1 MKANDLKTFFKFNKG
16 QQKGIFLLLTLCIVI
31 QACYFFVDFTN
42 TDKTTSAKQKWLSF
56 QTQIDSLKEESTNNS
71 PTLHSFNPNFITD
84 FKGYK
89 LGMKTEEINRLLAF
103 RKQGKFANSPK
114 EFQEVTGISDSLLK
128 VISPYFKFPNWI
140 NDKQQNH
147 STYEYNKFK
156 KKDDLP
162 ILDINIASKEDL
174 MKINGIGEALSERIL
189 KQKEVFGG
197 FVSMEQMGDVW
208 GLSPEVIQ
216 KLNQSFRIETKPTI
230 KKININTASLKEL
243 SHFFYFKYPLSK
255 NIVTYRSMNGDIKF
269 EDLSKIKDFPVDK
282 IKIIALYL
290 DF

>member
-1 MKANDLKTFFKFNKG
+1 
-16 QQKGIFLLLTLCIVI
+16 
-31 QACYFFVDFTN
+31 
-42 TDKTTSAKQKWLSF
+42 
-56 QTQIDSLKEESTNNS
+56 
-71 PTLHSFNPNFITD
+71 
-84 FKGYK
+84 
-89 LGMKTEEINRLLAF
+89 
-103 RKQGKFANSPK
+103 
-114 EFQEVTGISDSLLK
+114 
-128 VISPYFKFPNWI
+128 
-140 NDKQQNH
+140 
-147 STYEYNKFK
+147 
-156 KKDDLP
+156 
-162 ILDINIASKEDL
+162 
-174 MKINGIGEALSERIL
+174 
-189 KQKEVFGG
+189 
-197 FVSMEQMGDVW
+197 MGDVW